1 MQRNSVKPSKTRY
14 SPMKLSNSRLKLTKK
29 NSKTRYKPTK
39 LGQTRYKLHK
49 AKGNPAPARLNWVW
63 KKKHRKIR
71 PITVE
76 GTLTTWASPL
86 STRGCGVRQWG
97 APKYARHEL
106 QTRTSHRHNRAVPYT
121 TTPAT
126 KNALNY
132 DPCKTRY
139 KKNKHLNTAKP
150 RKTQ

>member
-14 SPMKLSNSRLKLTKK
+14 SPMKLSNSRLKLIKK

-63 KKKHRKIR
+63 KKNTVKSGQSRSRERWQLGPALSRREGAGCANGGPRNTPDTSYKPEQATAITEPSLTQQHRR
-71 PITVE
+71 
-76 GTLTTWASPL
+76 L
-86 STRGCGVRQWG
+86 
-97 APKYARHEL
+97 
-106 QTRTSHRHNRAVPYT
+106 
-121 TTPAT
+121 
-126 KNALNY
+126 
-132 DPCKTRY
+132 KTRSTTIPAKLGT